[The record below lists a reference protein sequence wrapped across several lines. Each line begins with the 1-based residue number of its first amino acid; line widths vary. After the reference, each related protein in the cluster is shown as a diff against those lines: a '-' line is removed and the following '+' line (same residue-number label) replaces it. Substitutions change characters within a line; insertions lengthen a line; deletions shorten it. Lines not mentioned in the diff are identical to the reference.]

1 VSEAKVVTQPLTRRP
16 EEFIRDLYVLE
27 FLRLPPMVRLVN
39 RSDTASENPRPT
51 PDQNGW
57 AKKIHPFTKSRS
69 PLKNLCENN
78 SWNFFFAL
86 ASFQN
91 NSKKYR
97 WLSENPEFFF
107 RAGKKNPETIFWKS
121 MYTHSPRK
129 PEIFPT
135 TQKTPQNL
143 KFSDVIAIA
152 DNSRASCSITLKK
165 LSKLCAKK
173 SFQQEPVKLQ
183 VQIAIKQSILE
194 K

>member
-1 VSEAKVVTQPLTRRP
+1 MEGWKVKIAGYFSMTNKKAVY
-16 EEFIRDLYVLE
+16 LYD
-27 FLRLPPMVRLVN
+27 FGINGSIAQFSKRYCQKMVRLVN

-51 PDQNGW
+51 PDPNGW

-97 WLSENPEFFF
+97 GLSENPEFFF

-135 TQKTPQNL
+135 TQKTPQNP

-152 DNSRASCSITLKK
+152 DNSRSSCSISLKK
-165 LSKLCAKK
+165 LK
-173 SFQQEPVKLQ
+173 
-183 VQIAIKQSILE
+183 
-194 K
+194 